1 VILKIDYYNF
11 GGIQMKH
18 SKLSKKRV
26 IKSLQSCCAVVAAGL
41 FISTVYPDAALASND
56 NPKIDYGLTAGFSSM
71 TINNTHFGMGQS
83 GVSYL
88 PNDIARS
95 EAYIAPSATLLW
107 KTADSGTIYGGLRG
121 VGSIT
126 RGDGDSWGLTA
137 GEHHI
142 FQIGPY
148 GPYIDHEEG
157 EKRSYLNVDKIY
169 LGWKSGD
176 NISFLDNDG
185 LDISVGKQNFQ
196 LGDGM
201 VLTDGNDEAS
211 PHKGIY
217 WLDPRQ
223 AWNNSAIVRLKSL
236 PYQLELFYLQS
247 NTYIKDEDPIA
258 DIYKDSILG
267 GNFELVDKKLGKV
280 GVSYFNIT
288 SSNNPERDGLSVTGI
303 HGRGNPVSTLHNLE
317 LAGEVD
323 FQKNNKSPITR
334 DAHAWF
340 AEAKYFMPSLPWYPT
355 LGYRYSS
362 FSGDKAGTTK
372 NENWDWLY
380 NGSTERGFGYWYQG
394 IVVGTYETRLSNLDT
409 HFVNLTLIPPIKGS
423 WMKVFYY
430 NYQFNDPSTSAITHT
445 TVSSNKFAS
454 EWDFILGYSPT
465 QKVDY
470 MLIYGNAKPAQGGI
484 DRVSGLLGP
493 DNYLVGK
500 NDKISTMLQFTMLYH
515 L

>member
-1 VILKIDYYNF
+1 
-11 GGIQMKH
+11 MKH
-18 SKLSKKRV
+18 SKHSKHSKKRV

-41 FISTVYPDAALASND
+41 FIGAVCPDAALASND

-71 TINNTHFGMGQS
+71 TINNTHFGLGQL

-88 PNDIARS
+88 PKDIARS
-95 EAYIAPSATLLW
+95 EAYIAPSANMLW
-107 KTADSGTIYGGLRG
+107 NTADSGTIYGGLRG

-126 RGDGDSWGLTA
+126 RGDGDSWGLTS
-137 GEHHI
+137 GEHYEYPSGAI
-142 FQIGPY
+142 I
-148 GPYIDHEEG
+148 G
-157 EKRSYLNVDKIY
+157 EKRSYLNLDKIY
-169 LGWKSGD
+169 FGWKSGD
-176 NISFLDNDG
+176 NISFLDKDG

-196 LGDGM
+196 LADGM

-223 AWNNSAIVRLKSL
+223 AWNNSAIVRIKSQ

-247 NTYIKDEDPIA
+247 NTYIKDANPEQ
-258 DIYKDSILG
+258 DIYRDNIVG

-288 SSNNPERDGLSVTGI
+288 SSNNPDRDGLSVTGI
-303 HGRGNPVSTLHNLE
+303 HGRGNPVSTLKHLE

-323 FQKNNKSPITR
+323 FQKNNNSAINR
-334 DAHAWF
+334 DAVAWF
-340 AEAKYFMPSLPWYPT
+340 AEAKYFEPSLPWYPT

-372 NENWDWLY
+372 NENWDYLY
-380 NGSTERGFGYWYQG
+380 NGSTDRGFGYWYQG
-394 IVVGTYETRLSNLDT
+394 IVVGTYETRLSNLNT
-409 HFVNLTLIPPIKGS
+409 HFVNLTLIPPVKGG
-423 WMKVFYY
+423 WMKVLYY
-430 NYQFNDPSTSAITHT
+430 NYQFNDPSTAGMTNT
-445 TVSSNKFAS
+445 VVSSNKFAS
-454 EWDFILGYSPT
+454 EWDLILGYSPT

-470 MLIYGNAKPAQGGI
+470 MLIYGNAKPDQGGV
-484 DRVSGLLGP
+484 DRVSGTIGP
-493 DNYLVGK
+493 TNYPVGTNNK
-500 NDKISTMLQFTMLYH
+500 NSTMLQFTMLYH

>member
-1 VILKIDYYNF
+1 
-11 GGIQMKH
+11 MKH
-18 SKLSKKRV
+18 SKKRV

-41 FISTVYPDAALASND
+41 FISAVYPDAALAAND
-56 NPKIDYGLTAGFSSM
+56 NPKIEYGLTAGFSSM
-71 TINNTHFGMGQS
+71 SINNTHFGLGQL

-88 PNDIARS
+88 PKDIARS
-95 EAYIAPSATLLW
+95 EGYIAPSANLLW
-107 KTADSGTIYGGLRG
+107 KTSDSGTIYGGLRG

-137 GEHHI
+137 GEHHDYLQGGI
-142 FQIGPY
+142 MV
-148 GPYIDHEEG
+148 G
-157 EKRSYLNVDKIY
+157 EKMSYLNLDKAY

-176 NISFLDNDG
+176 KISFLDKDG

-201 VLTDGNDEAS
+201 VLTDGNDEAN

-217 WLDPRQ
+217 WLDPRT
-223 AWNNSAIVRLKSL
+223 AWNNSAIVRIKSL

-247 NTYIKDEDPIA
+247 NTYILDKPDGSVTD
-258 DIYKDSILG
+258 DIYKDNIVG

-280 GVSYFNIT
+280 GVSYFKVVN
-288 SSNNPERDGLSVTGI
+288 SNNVASLSLDNPGRDGLSVTGI
-303 HGRGNPVSTLHNLE
+303 HGRGNPISTLHNLE

-323 FQKNNKSPITR
+323 FQKNNSTPISR
-334 DAHAWF
+334 DARAWF

-362 FSGDKAGTTK
+362 FSGDKK
-372 NENWDWLY
+372 SSENINEGWDYLY

-409 HFVNLTLIPPIKGS
+409 HFVNLTLIPPVKGS
-423 WMKVFYY
+423 WMKIFYY
-430 NYQFNDPSTSAITHT
+430 NYQFNDPSLVKFGAGPDLS
-445 TVSSNKFAS
+445 VSSNKFAS
-454 EWDFILGYSPT
+454 EWDVILGYSPT

-470 MLIYGNAKPAQGGI
+470 MLIYGNAKPSQGGI
-484 DRVSGLLGP
+484 ERVF
-493 DNYLVGK
+493 N

>member
-1 VILKIDYYNF
+1 
-11 GGIQMKH
+11 MKH
-18 SKLSKKRV
+18 SKYSKKRV

-41 FISTVYPDAALASND
+41 FISTVFPDAALASDN

-71 TINNTHFGMGQS
+71 SINNTHFGLGQLD
-83 GVSYL
+83 VSYL
-88 PNDIARS
+88 PKDIARS
-95 EAYIAPSATLLW
+95 EAYIAPSANLLW

-137 GEHHI
+137 GEHHLYT
-142 FQIGPY
+142 P
-148 GPYIDHEEG
+148 IDNTHTIDVLVG
-157 EKRSYLNVDKIY
+157 EKRSYLNLDKAY

-176 NISFLDNDG
+176 KISFLDKDG

-196 LGDGM
+196 LADGM

-217 WLDPRQ
+217 WLDPRT
-223 AWNNSAIVRLKSL
+223 AWNNTAIVRLKSL

-247 NTYIKDEDPIA
+247 NSYLLDLPYGGFTGDVYRD
-258 DIYKDSILG
+258 DIVG

-280 GVSYFNIT
+280 GVSYFKVV
-288 SSNNPERDGLSVTGI
+288 SSNNEASLSLDNPGRDGLSVIGI
-303 HGRGNPVSTLHNLE
+303 HGRGNPVSTLKNLE

-323 FQKNNKSPITR
+323 FQKNNTGTITR
-334 DAHAWF
+334 DARAWF

-355 LGYRYSS
+355 LGYRYSA
-362 FSGDKAGTTK
+362 FSGDKRSTTNK
-372 NENWDWLY
+372 NEGWDYLY

-394 IVVGTYETRLSNLDT
+394 IVVGTYETRLSNLNT
-409 HFVNLTLIPPIKGS
+409 HFVNLTLIPPVKGG

-430 NYQFNDPSTSAITHT
+430 NYQFDETSSAGMTNT
-445 TVSSNKFAS
+445 VVSSNKFAS
-454 EWDFILGYSPT
+454 EWDVVLGYSPT

-484 DRVSGLLGP
+484 DRVSGTIGP
-493 DNYLVGK
+493 GNYPVGT
-500 NDKISTMLQFTMLYH
+500 NDRHTTMLQFTMLYH

>member
-1 VILKIDYYNF
+1 
-11 GGIQMKH
+11 MKH
-18 SKLSKKRV
+18 SKKRV

-41 FISTVYPDAALASND
+41 FISSVYPDAALAATD

-71 TINNTHFGMGQS
+71 TINNTHFGLGQL

-88 PNDIARS
+88 PKDIARS
-95 EAYIAPSATLLW
+95 EAYIAPSANLLW
-107 KTADSGTIYGGLRG
+107 NTADSGTFYGGLRG

-137 GEHHI
+137 GEYHDYL
-142 FQIGPY
+142 QG
-148 GPYIDHEEG
+148 GVLVG
-157 EKRSYLNVDKIY
+157 EKRSYLNLDKVF

-176 NISFLDNDG
+176 KISFLDKDG

-201 VLTDGNDEAS
+201 VLTDGNDEAN

-217 WLDPRQ
+217 WLDPRT

-247 NTYIKDEDPIA
+247 NTYSMDLPGGGFTD
-258 DIYKDSILG
+258 DIYKDNIVG

-280 GVSYFNIT
+280 GVSYFKVA
-288 SSNNPERDGLSVTGI
+288 SSNNHERDGLSVAGI

-323 FQKNNKSPITR
+323 FQKNNNSYIDR
-334 DAHAWF
+334 DARAWF

-355 LGYRYSS
+355 VGYRYSS
-362 FSGDKAGTTK
+362 FSGDKPGTTK
-372 NENWDWLY
+372 NENWDYLY

-409 HFVNLTLIPPIKGS
+409 HFVNLTLIPPVKGS

-430 NYQFNDPSTSAITHT
+430 NYKFDDPSTSSITNT
-445 TVSSNKFAS
+445 AVSSNKFAS

-470 MLIYGNAKPAQGGI
+470 MLIYGNAKPDQGGI
-484 DRVSGLLGP
+484 DRVSGTIGP
-493 DNYLVGK
+493 TSYPVGTNNK
-500 NDKISTMLQFTMLYH
+500 TATMLQFTMLYH

>member
-1 VILKIDYYNF
+1 
-11 GGIQMKH
+11 
-18 SKLSKKRV
+18 
-26 IKSLQSCCAVVAAGL
+26 
-41 FISTVYPDAALASND
+41 
-56 NPKIDYGLTAGFSSM
+56 
-71 TINNTHFGMGQS
+71 MGQL

-88 PNDIARS
+88 PKDIARS
-95 EAYIAPSATLLW
+95 EAYIAPSANLLW

-137 GEHHI
+137 GEHHDYLQGGI
-142 FQIGPY
+142 MV
-148 GPYIDHEEG
+148 G
-157 EKRSYLNVDKIY
+157 EKMSYLNLDKAY

-176 NISFLDNDG
+176 KISFLDKDG
-185 LDISVGKQNFQ
+185 LDISVGKQDFQ

-201 VLTDGNDEAS
+201 VLTDGNDEAN

-217 WLDPRQ
+217 WLDPRH
-223 AWNNSAIVRLKSL
+223 AWNNSAIIRIKSL
-236 PYQLELFYLQS
+236 PYQVELFYLQS
-247 NTYIKDEDPIA
+247 NSYSLDIA
-258 DIYKDSILG
+258 TGGFTDDIYKDNIVG

-323 FQKNNKSPITR
+323 FQKNNNSYINR
-334 DAHAWF
+334 DAVAWF
-340 AEAKYFMPSLPWYPT
+340 AEAKYFMPSLPWNPT

-362 FSGDKAGTTK
+362 FSGDKANTTNK
-372 NENWDWLY
+372 NEGWDYLY

-409 HFVNLTLIPPIKGS
+409 HFVNLTLIPPVKGS

-430 NYQFNDPSTSAITHT
+430 NYKFNDPSTSGITNT
-445 TVSSNKFAS
+445 AVSSNKFAS

-470 MLIYGNAKPAQGGI
+470 MLIYGNAKPDQGGI
-484 DRVSGLLGP
+484 DRVSGTLGST
-493 DNYLVGK
+493 NYPVGTNNK
-500 NDKISTMLQFTMLYH
+500 TSTMLQFTMLYH

>member
-1 VILKIDYYNF
+1 
-11 GGIQMKH
+11 MKH
-18 SKLSKKRV
+18 SKHSKKRV

-41 FISTVYPDAALASND
+41 FIGAVYPDAALASND

-71 TINNTHFGMGQS
+71 TINNTHFGLGQMN
-83 GVSYL
+83 VTYY
-88 PNDIARS
+88 PKDIARS
-95 EAYIAPSATLLW
+95 EAYIAPSANLLW
-107 KTADSGTIYGGLRG
+107 KTSDSGTIYGGLRG

-137 GEHHI
+137 GEYHDYT
-142 FQIGPY
+142 QSGVMV
-148 GPYIDHEEG
+148 G
-157 EKRSYLNVDKIY
+157 EKRSYLNLDKAY

-176 NISFLDNDG
+176 KISFLEKDG

-223 AWNNSAIVRLKSL
+223 AWNNSAIVRIKSQ

-247 NTYIKDEDPIA
+247 NSYLLDLPTGGFTD
-258 DIYKDSILG
+258 DIYKDDIVG
-267 GNFELVDKKLGKV
+267 GNFEFVDKKYGKV

-303 HGRGNPVSTLHNLE
+303 HGRGNPVSALKNLE

-323 FQKNNKSPITR
+323 FQKNNNSAINR
-334 DAHAWF
+334 DAVAWF
-340 AEAKYFMPSLPWYPT
+340 AEAKYFEPSLPWYPT

-362 FSGDKAGTTK
+362 FSGDKAGTAK
-372 NENWDWLY
+372 NENWDYLY
-380 NGSTERGFGYWYQG
+380 NGSTDRGFGYWYQG
-394 IVVGTYETRLSNLDT
+394 IVVGTYETRLSNLNT
-409 HFVNLTLIPPIKGS
+409 HFVNLTLIPPVKGG

-430 NYQFNDPSTSAITHT
+430 NYQFDEPSTAGMAGNV
-445 TVSSNKFAS
+445 VSSNKFAS
-454 EWDFILGYSPT
+454 EWDLILGYSPT

-484 DRVSGLLGP
+484 DRFSGPLAGT
-493 DNYLVGK
+493 
-500 NDKISTMLQFTMLYH
+500 NDKTSTMLQFTMLYH